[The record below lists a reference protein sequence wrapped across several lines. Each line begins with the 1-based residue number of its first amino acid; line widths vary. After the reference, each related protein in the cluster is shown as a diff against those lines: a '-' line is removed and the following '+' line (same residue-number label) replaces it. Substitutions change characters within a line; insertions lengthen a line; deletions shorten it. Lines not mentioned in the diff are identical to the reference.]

1 MTALPQCGGGDTCS
15 CPDGWVRLEVPQ
27 ESGATVIECVLVG
40 GVMEMVTKQVSK
52 MFAHSQSLL

>member
-40 GVMEMVTKQVSK
+40 GVMEMVTKQVS
-52 MFAHSQSLL
+52 